1 MTIVDHGDR
10 VVETIRT
17 ADIDRAGAVAGDG
30 VGARHTCGAA
40 AEGTADLI
48 EIIAGGSELAASV
61 GGENNGLGKCID
73 PIIRLID
80 SNAGLRDHIL
90 ALQAGLAEAAAE
102 GLESAGAAG
111 DCQTNAGQR
120 RQSQEHTSGTLRGS
134 KAIHKTLLS

>member
-1 MTIVDHGDR
+1 MVKK
-10 VVETIRT
+10 
-17 ADIDRAGAVAGDG
+17 RAAAAGWG
-30 VGARHTCGAA
+30 VGPRPTCGEA

-48 EIIAGGSELAASV
+48 EIIAGGSELATSV
-61 GGENNGLGKCID
+61 GGENNGLGKCIAARILLVD
-73 PIIRLID
+73 TD
-80 SNAGLRDHIL
+80 AGLRDHIL

>member
-1 MTIVDHGDR
+1 MAIVDHGDR
-10 VVETIRT
+10 EVDTIGT
-17 ADIDRAGAVAGDG
+17 ADVDRTGAVAGDG

-40 AEGTADLI
+40 AEGSADLI

-80 SNAGLRDHIL
+80 SDAGLRDHIL

-102 GLESAGAAG
+102 GLESAGAA
-111 DCQTNAGQR
+111 CHRQANAGQLR
-120 RQSQEHTSGTLRGS
+120 PIQEHTSGTLRGS